1 MSNNP
6 NWPKISLTKIT
17 FGFNKGILKQIFWNG
32 WKKEINIRLNIS
44 RKISEIKLQQHS
56 HKSRSVS
63 LNVFL
68 NNELF
73 LFITIIIYNLCD
85 DASDSILCAA
95 VKVLKCWKSEH
106 IRCLF
111 NLPNPSCSN
120 VFINFFAWKELNKWE
135 Y

>member
-56 HKSRSVS
+56 YKSRSVS

-73 LFITIIIYNLCD
+73 LVITIIIYNFCD
-85 DASDSILCAA
+85 DASDSILCVA
-95 VKVLKCWKSEH
+95 VKVLKC
-106 IRCLF
+106 
-111 NLPNPSCSN
+111 
-120 VFINFFAWKELNKWE
+120 
-135 Y
+135 